1 MLMLM
6 RRLIGTATDDGR
18 RRRGSRR
25 VCRSGF
31 QARIGSG
38 FLFDRRLLVDRE
50 ELAFFAKPNAVFAA
64 AMGIIGGHQTS
75 NLSSPAMYYL
85 VSYTA
90 YLNKYQAKK
99 THHMRQRCDDNPTC
113 CASCPRQRSRR
124 AWSSPWRGS
133 WGTWIRPR
141 RASQK
146 KEEARGE
153 SWLEDTGPCSGS
165 GIAIVVIVVV
175 VVVVV

>member
-1 MLMLM
+1 MWWMLMLM
-6 RRLIGTATDDGR
+6 RRLIGTATDYGR
-18 RRRGSRR
+18 RRRGSRG

-31 QARIGSG
+31 QAGIGSG

-50 ELAFFAKPNAVFAA
+50 ELAFFAKSNAVFAA

-75 NLSSPAMYYL
+75 NLSSSAMYYL
-85 VSYTA
+85 VSY
-90 YLNKYQAKK
+90 KYFNENGKK
-99 THHMRQRCDDNPTC
+99 ETHHMRQRCDDNPTC

-124 AWSSPWRGS
+124 AWSSPWRGGG

-146 KEEARGE
+146 KGRG
-153 SWLEDTGPCSGS
+153 
-165 GIAIVVIVVV
+165 
-175 VVVVV
+175 

>member
-1 MLMLM
+1 MLRLV

-18 RRRGSRR
+18 RRGGGRG

-31 QARIGSG
+31 QAGIGSG

-64 AMGIIGGHQTS
+64 AVGIIGGHQTS

-99 THHMRQRCDDNPTC
+99 THHMRQMCDGNPTC
-113 CASCPRQRSRR
+113 CASCPS
-124 AWSSPWRGS
+124 
-133 WGTWIRPR
+133 
-141 RASQK
+141 
-146 KEEARGE
+146 
-153 SWLEDTGPCSGS
+153 
-165 GIAIVVIVVV
+165 
-175 VVVVV
+175 